1 MIIGLI
7 LSLRVLQ
14 QVHILVF
21 STCLLDDLRQSR
33 DTSTHFTHTH
43 AGLLCMVDIFMYKSL
58 QIKFLFCSVYC
69 WAPCLYPYCLTNYSK
84 NNIYSI
90 IIQQYYELLLTV
102 SSSLI

>member
-43 AGLLCMVDIFMYKSL
+43 AGLLCMVDVYMYKSL
-58 QIKFLFCSVYC
+58 QIKKFCSVLFTAGLHVYT
-69 WAPCLYPYCLTNYSK
+69 P
-84 NNIYSI
+84 I
-90 IIQQYYELLLTV
+90 V
-102 SSSLI
+102 